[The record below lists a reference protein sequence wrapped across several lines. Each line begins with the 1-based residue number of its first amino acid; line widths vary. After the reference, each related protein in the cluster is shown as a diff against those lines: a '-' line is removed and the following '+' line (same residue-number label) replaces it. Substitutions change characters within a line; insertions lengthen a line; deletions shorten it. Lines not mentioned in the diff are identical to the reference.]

1 MALAAWLGFV
11 AAAALVV
18 GATPAFL
25 WGALAPCFLGALA
38 FTIVRAL
45 APTAGELR
53 LALVVAG
60 AVVAVAVVLD
70 AEGLPLGDGG
80 DALLRRPRGLLYN
93 RNYAGE
99 YLALVLP
106 VCLTAAAS
114 ARDGRRL
121 ARVVHRALVVVV
133 GLALIWTRCRTAW
146 LAAAGGSAMVV
157 LTAARTARPRLA
169 RVVALVVAGAA
180 LALVVPNR
188 LQWSEAQPFAATAR
202 RLLKLKSGSGAL
214 RLEQYAATV
223 RLVAAHPVAGL
234 GPGGW
239 QPAIRA
245 GDWRL
250 GVNRNAHSDYLRA
263 LADGGP
269 AAAAALLA
277 LYGAALVAAWRARRR
292 FAEAPALVLT
302 LATISAADALLYRP
316 EAAILAFAA
325 LAALG
330 RRARRRLSARRSRR
344 PASHRTRRGGAPS
357 STRYRR
363 GSCALG
369 RVAAAGSRA
378 QRSTRMRRRRSP
390 RDGARDEAASRS
402 PRTSGRRRASSARR
416 RPRRR
421 RLVRCARASV
431 TCSPRSPRL
440 RARAPTG
447 RRESQSLAPCPHR

>member
-1 MALAAWLGFV
+1 MARAEDRIDVRKSALLTLLLLGGVLAARGFLEALPEWSARLRADGRLALPLAACVPIAIALVWLRRRDARGGAPADGALGLLSLALAAWLGLV

-25 WGALAPCFLGALA
+25 WGALAPYFLGALA

-60 AVVAVAVVLD
+60 AVVAVAVLLD

-106 VCLTAAAS
+106 VCLTAAAA

-121 ARVVHRALVVVV
+121 ARVVHGALVVVV

-330 RRARRRLSARRSRR
+330 ASYSSPRRTQLDPLPS
-344 PASHRTRRGGAPS
+344 PS
-357 STRYRR
+357 SM
-363 GSCALG
+363 
-369 RVAAAGSRA
+369 V
-378 QRSTRMRRRRSP
+378 
-390 RDGARDEAASRS
+390 
-402 PRTSGRRRASSARR
+402 SG
-416 RPRRR
+416 
-421 RLVRCARASV
+421 
-431 TCSPRSPRL
+431 
-440 RARAPTG
+440 
-447 RRESQSLAPCPHR
+447 